1 MAQIQPERALDCIF
15 AGRYG
20 KKNLKPRPLRR
31 ALVDYLIFRGY
42 FIDSAVVKLRN
53 YFYLL
58 SVRLSQCR
66 FLKNLWYW

>member
-1 MAQIQPERALDCIF
+1 MDCIF
-15 AGRYG
+15 AERYR
-20 KKNLKPRPLRR
+20 KKNVNQSTPRT
-31 ALVDYLIFRGY
+31 ALPHYLIFWGY

-53 YFYLL
+53 YFCLL

>member
-20 KKNLKPRPLRR
+20 KKNVNRCSPWHAIPH
-31 ALVDYLIFRGY
+31 YLIFGGY

-53 YFYLL
+53 YFLSM